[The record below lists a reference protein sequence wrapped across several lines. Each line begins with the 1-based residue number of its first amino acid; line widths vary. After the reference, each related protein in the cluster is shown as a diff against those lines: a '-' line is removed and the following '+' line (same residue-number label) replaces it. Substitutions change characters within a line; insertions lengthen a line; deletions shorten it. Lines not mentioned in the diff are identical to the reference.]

1 MANTGKYEYIR
12 LENGI
17 LSVQRTNSIA
27 KLLEKEFDSY
37 ESMDITLYGNTKISI
52 YAEEYRWAYQKPSLY
67 CRSSWSERCEIF
79 HGKCIFT
86 KWDMDSNRFLS
97 LKESEKKTIF
107 GNLQEW
113 KSGNGEIRYEMIY
126 EH

>member
-37 ESMDITLYGNTKISI
+37 VSMDTTLYGNTKISI
-52 YAEEYRWAYQKPSLY
+52 YAEEYR
-67 CRSSWSERCEIF
+67 
-79 HGKCIFT
+79 
-86 KWDMDSNRFLS
+86 
-97 LKESEKKTIF
+97 
-107 GNLQEW
+107 
-113 KSGNGEIRYEMIY
+113 
-126 EH
+126 